1 MKTLYT
7 HTHMEYICIEI
18 FYLQCLIFH
27 TVKDEIFT
35 RAKPIYEIA
44 IIFNL
49 YVSYRIR
56 EYKKF

>member
-1 MKTLYT
+1 
-7 HTHMEYICIEI
+7 MEYICIEI

-56 EYKKF
+56 EYKKFWIEF